1 MSRRFE
7 AYRQQDKTDCGAVC
21 LKIIAKYYGKEY
33 SLSELRERCHVKSEG
48 SSLYDIIKATESLG
62 FTSRGVMI
70 IWDELKQSSHLPCII
85 YWEKKHFV
93 VLYRIVERWNKVS
106 VYVLD
111 PACGRVRYNE
121 EEFLQ
126 GWTVS
131 DDRNVGIALLLKP
144 NESFYDNN
152 NLHDE
157 SKSGLPYIIKNY
169 VSPYK
174 RELLWVLFSILV
186 VGLLSIVLPFITQS
200 VVDKGVGTSDVSL
213 VVVLLIAQL
222 SLGIS
227 IMLNTIVRNRLLFH
241 VTSRVNVS
249 VVSDFLNKLMKLP
262 ISFCE
267 NRNIGDITQRIGD
280 YGRIDA
286 FLTGSLLTFII
297 SAASLI
303 LYSIVIIGYNVGIFL
318 VFITGSLIYLIWVV
332 FFIER
337 RSKLDSRQFKISSE
351 NQNLVFEMVSGMR
364 DIKLN
369 SGETLSVA
377 KLGILQK
384 SLFDI
389 KKKLL
394 YINQFQDV
402 GNTFIDQ
409 LKNILITFLTAKAVI
424 EGKMTLGMMM
434 ALQFMLGQINVPFS
448 RLISLVESAQNASLS
463 AHRLGEVFVMNDEE
477 VLSEC
482 KIKSIPESVDIV
494 FDNVSFGYGSSS
506 LSLDSVSVRLPA
518 GKVTALVGPSGS
530 GKTTFIKMI
539 LGFYP
544 PLSGTIMIGGNLLSD
559 YCLSSW
565 REACGSV
572 LQDGY
577 IFTDTIASNIA
588 LSETSPDLNKL
599 RIAASVAE
607 IDGWIDSLPLG
618 YQTYIGQEG
627 HGLSSGQR
635 QRILIARAIY
645 KRRKVFLFDE
655 ATNSLDATNERKI
668 MENIQTIVEGNTVII
683 SAHRLS
689 TIKNADNI
697 IVFDSGKV
705 CEQGTHEQL
714 IKAEGK
720 YYELIRNQLND
731 N

>member
-1 MSRRFE
+1 MSKRFIV
-7 AYRQQDKTDCGAVC
+7 YRQQDKTDCGAVC
-21 LKIIAKYYGKEY
+21 LKIIAKYFGKEY
-33 SLSELRERCHVKSEG
+33 SLSELRERCNVKSEG
-48 SSLYDIIKATESLG
+48 SSLYDISQAAEYLG
-62 FTSRGVMI
+62 FVSSGVMI
-70 IWDELKQSSHLPCII
+70 SWDELKQSSHLPCIV

-93 VLYRIVERWNKVS
+93 VLYQIIERRNKVS
-106 VYVLD
+106 VYVSD
-111 PACGRVRYNE
+111 PACGRVRYKE

-131 DDRNVGIALLLKP
+131 HERNTGIALLLKP
-144 NESFYDNN
+144 DESFYEDNN
-152 NLHDE
+152 PHE
-157 SKSGLPYIIKNY
+157 EGEIGLSYIIKSY
-169 VSPYK
+169 VKPYK
-174 RELLWVLFSILV
+174 RELLCVLVSILV
-186 VGLLSIVLPFITQS
+186 AGLLSVFLPFITQS

-213 VVVLLIAQL
+213 VVILLIAQL
-222 SLGIS
+222 SIGIS
-227 IMLNTIVRNRLLFH
+227 ILLNTLVRNKLLFH
-241 VTSRVNVS
+241 VTSRINVS
-249 VVSDFLNKLMKLP
+249 VVSDFLKKIMKLP

-267 NRNIGDITQRIGD
+267 NRNIGDIIQRIGD

-297 SAASLI
+297 SAASLL
-303 LYSIVIIGYNVGIFL
+303 LYSIVIIGYDFRIFL
-318 VFITGSLIYLIWVV
+318 VFITGSFVYLIWVIL
-332 FFIER
+332 FIER
-337 RSKLDSRQFKISSE
+337 RSKLDSGRFKKSSE
-351 NQNLVFEMVSGMR
+351 SQNLVIEMISGMR

-369 SGETLSVA
+369 SGESLNMV

-384 SLFDI
+384 SLFEI

-394 YINQFQDV
+394 SLNQFQEA
-402 GNTFIDQ
+402 GNALIDQ
-409 LKNILITFLTAKAVI
+409 TKNILITFLTAQAVI

-434 ALQFMLGQINVPFS
+434 ALQFILGQINIPFS

-463 AHRLGEVFVMNDEE
+463 AHRLGEVYLIDDEE
-477 VLSEC
+477 KLSEC

-494 FDNVSFGYGSSS
+494 FDNVSFSYGSLP

-544 PLSGTIMIGGNLLSD
+544 PLSGTIMVGGNLLSD

-577 IFTDTIASNIA
+577 IFSETISSNIA

-607 IDGWIDSLPLG
+607 IDRWIDSLPLG
-618 YQTYIGQEG
+618 YQTYIGQDG

-645 KRRKVFLFDE
+645 KRRKFYLFDE

-668 MENIQTIVEGNTVII
+668 MDNLQSIIEGNTVII

-689 TIKNADNI
+689 TIIKADNI

-714 IKAEGK
+714 IRAQGK

>member
-1 MSRRFE
+1 M
-7 AYRQQDKTDCGAVC
+7 
-21 LKIIAKYYGKEY
+21 IIAKYFGKEY
-33 SLSELRERCHVKSEG
+33 CLSELRERCHVKSG
-48 SSLYDIIKATESLG
+48 GTSLYDISQAAESLG
-62 FTSRGVMI
+62 FVSSGVMI
-70 IWDELKQSSHLPCII
+70 LWDDLKQSSHLPCII

-93 VLYRIVERWNKVS
+93 VLYRVVERKNKVS
-106 VYVLD
+106 IYVSD
-111 PACGRVRYNE
+111 PACGRIKYDE
-121 EEFLQ
+121 DEFLQ

-131 DDRNVGIALLLKP
+131 CERNTGIALFLKP
-144 NESFYDNN
+144 DESFNENN
-152 NLHDE
+152 NLQDKGDE
-157 SKSGLPYIIKNY
+157 IGLSQIIKSY
-169 VSPYK
+169 VKPYK
-174 RELLWVLFSILV
+174 RELLWVIVSILV
-186 VGLLSIVLPFITQS
+186 AGLVSFFLPFITQS

-213 VVVLLIAQL
+213 VIALLLAQV

-227 IMLNTIVRNRLLFH
+227 ILLNTLVRNKLLFH

-286 FLTGSLLTFII
+286 FISSSLLTFII
-297 SAASLI
+297 SAASLF
-303 LYSIVIIGYNVGIFL
+303 LYSIVIIGYDVGIFL
-318 VFITGSLIYLIWVV
+318 VFISGSLIYLIWVIL
-332 FFIER
+332 FIER
-337 RSKLDSRQFKISSE
+337 RSKWDSGRFKKSSE
-351 NQNLVFEMVSGMR
+351 NQNLIIEMISGMR

-369 SGETLSVA
+369 SGESLNMT

-384 SLFDI
+384 TLFDI
-389 KKKLL
+389 KEKLL
-394 YINQFQDV
+394 SLNQFQEA
-402 GNTFIDQ
+402 GNTLIDQ
-409 LKNILITFLTAKAVI
+409 TKNLLITFLTAQAVI

-434 ALQFMLGQINVPFS
+434 ALQYILGQINVPFS

-477 VLSEC
+477 ELSEC
-482 KIKSIPESVDIV
+482 KLKSLPESVDIV
-494 FDNVSFGYGSSS
+494 FDNVSFSYGSSP
-506 LSLDSVSVRLPA
+506 LSLDGVSVRLPA

-544 PLSGTIMIGGNLLSD
+544 PLSGTRMIGGNLLSD

-565 REACGSV
+565 RDACGSV

-577 IFTDTIASNIA
+577 IFSDTISSNIA
-588 LSETSPDLNKL
+588 LTETSPDLHKL
-599 RIAASVAE
+599 RVAASVAE
-607 IDGWIDSLPLG
+607 IDEWIDSLPLG
-618 YQTYIGQEG
+618 YQTHLGQEG
-627 HGLSSGQR
+627 HGLSSGQK

-655 ATNSLDATNERKI
+655 ATNSLDATNEKKI
-668 MENIQTIVEGNTVII
+668 MDNLQSIVEGSTVII

-689 TIKNADNI
+689 TIKKADNI

-714 IKAEGK
+714 IKTKGK